1 MAATATTNIFANPV
15 RRILQVIKMEKNEI
29 SSVYFYAILNGL
41 IQLSLPLGI
50 QSIISFVL
58 GGAIS
63 SSLVIMITLVVAGV
77 FINGLLQVNQMRII
91 EKVQQKIFV
100 RYSFEI
106 AGRIPKINLQS
117 VDGDYLPELLNRFFD
132 TTTLQKGISK
142 LLLDVPAATIQ
153 IFFGLLLLSFYHP
166 VFIFFS
172 LALVFIVY
180 GILRVTSARG
190 MQSSLRE
197 SDFKYY
203 VAGWLQEMGR
213 VIRSFKYSRNSNLSI
228 QKADRLV
235 SGYLDQRTTHF
246 KVLLF
251 QYWGLIGFKVLITA
265 AMLIVGS
272 VLLVQQQLNIG
283 QFIAAEIVILTV
295 INSVEKLM
303 INLDTVYDVLTAVEK
318 IGKITD
324 KPLEPDG
331 SIVLQPEDNGLSVE
345 LSNVGFS
352 YSPGKEPPVLKNITC
367 SIKSNQKVCIMGAT
381 GSGKSSLL
389 RLLSGAYNDFTGNIF
404 INSIPLSNYQLQSL
418 RMQTGILL
426 SQQDIFQGT
435 ILENIT
441 MGDNEVS
448 AQHILLLAQKIGLR
462 KFMTDLSDGLN
473 TTLDPIG
480 KKLPKN
486 IIQKILLL
494 RALVNNPRLILLE
507 DPLDGLSEPVKT
519 AITNYLVNET
529 PHQTILVSS
538 NNEALAACCDIV
550 IYLENASINTIGTWE
565 EVKQIIK

>member
-1 MAATATTNIFANPV
+1 
-15 RRILQVIKMEKNEI
+15 
-29 SSVYFYAILNGL
+29 
-41 IQLSLPLGI
+41 
-50 QSIISFVL
+50 
-58 GGAIS
+58 
-63 SSLVIMITLVVAGV
+63 
-77 FINGLLQVNQMRII
+77 
-91 EKVQQKIFV
+91 
-100 RYSFEI
+100 
-106 AGRIPKINLQS
+106 
-117 VDGDYLPELLNRFFD
+117 
-132 TTTLQKGISK
+132 
-142 LLLDVPAATIQ
+142 
-153 IFFGLLLLSFYHP
+153 
-166 VFIFFS
+166 
-172 LALVFIVY
+172 
-180 GILRVTSARG
+180 
-190 MQSSLRE
+190 
-197 SDFKYY
+197 
-203 VAGWLQEMGR
+203 
-213 VIRSFKYSRNSNLSI
+213 
-228 QKADRLV
+228 
-235 SGYLDQRTTHF
+235 
-246 KVLLF
+246 
-251 QYWGLIGFKVLITA
+251 
-265 AMLIVGS
+265 
-272 VLLVQQQLNIG
+272 
-283 QFIAAEIVILTV
+283 
-295 INSVEKLM
+295 
-303 INLDTVYDVLTAVEK
+303 
-318 IGKITD
+318 
-324 KPLEPDG
+324 
-331 SIVLQPEDNGLSVE
+331 
-345 LSNVGFS
+345 
-352 YSPGKEPPVLKNITC
+352 
-367 SIKSNQKVCIMGAT
+367 MGAT

-507 DPLDGLSEPVKT
+507 DPLDGLSEPVKA

-550 IYLENASINTIGTWE
+550 IYLENASIKTIGTWE